1 MKQFGAISL
10 RSGSL
15 LQSSCAATAFCWS
28 LCRVY
33 EESHCHEPLNPRKQ
47 KKKEKNLPRNELALC
62 TRRSIICCTGLAA
75 RWRRHP
81 TRRTKRRKK
90 SSGFFEEFFLVSVG
104 HVRWSWRFPFSR
116 RTITPLCYA
125 CKRMFPV
132 QSARKRSRCESL
144 PAHPT
149 FSFFLLLFSLP
160 SVIAQ
165 LPPTTCVSPSRSPGS
180 DLDAPEAGGS
190 SEASEPMRQGRER
203 KRSRFIFF
211 FFLCTPKMPQA

>member
-47 KKKEKNLPRNELALC
+47 KKKEKFLPRNELALC
-62 TRRSIICCTGLAA
+62 TRRGIICCTGLAA

-81 TRRTKRRKK
+81 TRRKTTRRKK
-90 SSGFFEEFFLVSVG
+90 SSDFLLKNFFLCPLVTS
-104 HVRWSWRFPFSR
+104 SRFLFSR
-116 RTITPLCYA
+116 RTITPLCDA

-149 FSFFLLLFSLP
+149 FSFNVPVVFTFALGHR
-160 SVIAQ
+160 
-165 LPPTTCVSPSRSPGS
+165 PTAANDMCVSLQIARV
-180 DLDAPEAGGS
+180 
-190 SEASEPMRQGRER
+190 
-203 KRSRFIFF
+203 
-211 FFLCTPKMPQA
+211 